1 MSDKEFLIKYEKLL
15 DRGYCNCNEM
25 NCIDNNSPRK
35 ILNIVKTLQKEN
47 EELKEELQKA
57 NDTLDTHNELINYLQ
72 KENEELK
79 EINKQLCKELN
90 TSNMSEEEW
99 LDYAINYNLEELEKR
114 INILESE
121 D

>member
-35 ILNIVKTLQKEN
+35 ILNIAKT
-47 EELKEELQKA
+47 
-57 NDTLDTHNELINYLQ
+57 LQ

-99 LDYAINYNLEELEKR
+99 LEYAINYNLEELEKR